1 MKQIAKR
8 IVDLAMIVLL
18 PLLMLEI
25 LIGQETHEWLGA
37 VILEGKAL
45 NGHLSRDA
53 LKKWV
58 ETL

>member
-1 MKQIAKR
+1 
-8 IVDLAMIVLL
+8 MIVLL

-37 VILEGKAL
+37 VILEGKVL